1 LRDGLV
7 QLLVAKEG
15 HVGRSAKPPSAA
27 ERAGPIEGVV
37 EELHV
42 DHERRG
48 LVVRFLLR
56 ENGDGEHPGSALTPV
71 EMRGEELLGVLVDG
85 HRVSLAAA
93 ARGSDGTA
101 RPVEIWNLTTN
112 AAVGMSRPRLASRL
126 VRGLA
131 PAEIRTALI
140 SALVGAGISIA
151 FSRGGGET
159 PSVAPGDGD
168 DRSVGDWL
176 IAGGIVLAAVALLC
190 LIARADRRR
199 GWVASALVGL
209 VAGLSASFVLLAD

>member
-1 LRDGLV
+1 LV

-15 HVGRSAKPPSAA
+15 HVVRSTRPQPSAA
-27 ERAGPIEGVV
+27 ERAGSIEGVV

-48 LVVRFLLR
+48 LVVRFLVR
-56 ENGDGEHPGSALTPV
+56 ENGDGEHPGGALTPV
-71 EMRGEELLGVLVDG
+71 EMRGEQLLGVLVDG

-112 AAVGMSRPRLASRL
+112 AAVGMSRPRLARRL

-140 SALVGAGISIA
+140 SGLVGAAISLA
-151 FSRGGGET
+151 FSSGRDT
-159 PSVAPGDGD
+159 ASVAPGDGD
-168 DRSVGDWL
+168 KGPSVADWL
-176 IAGGIVLAAVALLC
+176 IAGGIVLAAAALLQ
-190 LIARADRRR
+190 LIARAGRPQ

-209 VAGLSASFVLLAD
+209 AAGLAASFVLLAD

>member
-1 LRDGLV
+1 VPG
-7 QLLVAKEG
+7 
-15 HVGRSAKPPSAA
+15 AKPPSAA
-27 ERAGPIEGVV
+27 ERTGPIEGVV
-37 EELHV
+37 EELRV

-48 LVVRFLLR
+48 LVVRFLVR
-56 ENGDGEHPGSALTPV
+56 ANGDGERAGGDALTPV
-71 EMRGEELLGVLVDG
+71 EMRGEQLLGVLVDG

-112 AAVGMSRPRLASRL
+112 AAVGVSRPRLTRRL

-151 FSRGGGET
+151 FSRGGGDV
-159 PSVAPGDGD
+159 PSAAPTD
-168 DRSVGDWL
+168 DDNPSIADWL
-176 IAGGIVLAAVALLC
+176 IAGGIVLAAVALVR
-190 LIARADRRR
+190 LITRVDRRW
-199 GWVASALVGL
+199 GALASALVGL
-209 VAGLSASFVLLAD
+209 LAGLSASYVLLAD

>member
-1 LRDGLV
+1 V
-7 QLLVAKEG
+7 
-15 HVGRSAKPPSAA
+15 RSARPKPSAA
-27 ERAGPIEGVV
+27 ERPGPIEGVV

-48 LVVRFLLR
+48 LVVRFLVR
-56 ENGDGEHPGSALTPV
+56 ENGDAEHPVSPLTPV

-85 HRVSLAAA
+85 HHVSLTAA

-112 AAVGMSRPRLASRL
+112 AAVGMSRPRLARRL
-126 VRGLA
+126 VRTLA

-151 FSRGGGET
+151 FSSGGDN
-159 PSVAPGDGD
+159 PSAVPPPAEPGDSD
-168 DRSVGDWL
+168 NSTVADWL
-176 IAGGIVLAAVALLC
+176 IAGGIVLAALALVR

-209 VAGLSASFVLLAD
+209 VAGLSASYVLLAD